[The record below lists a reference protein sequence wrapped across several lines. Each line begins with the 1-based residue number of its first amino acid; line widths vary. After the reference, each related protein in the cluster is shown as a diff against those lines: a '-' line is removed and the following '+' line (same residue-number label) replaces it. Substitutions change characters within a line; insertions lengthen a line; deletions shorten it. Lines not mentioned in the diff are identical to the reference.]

1 MKKRLLSGLL
11 ALCLIFSLLPVSAF
25 ADEVTASGTCG
36 DDLTWT
42 LQDGTLT
49 ISGTGDMEDYNE
61 VDILPPWIDYAASIT
76 EVVIGE
82 GVTSIGSC
90 AFMMCALTDVTIP
103 GNVKSIGYLAFAFCS
118 SLTQIKL
125 SEGIET
131 IADQAFNY
139 CTALTDI
146 TIPSTVKS
154 IGQYPFEKSSL
165 ITEINVS
172 EENAWYCSSDGV
184 LFNKDMTTLIAYPQ
198 GKEGA
203 YVIPE
208 GVTTIEELAFADC
221 KKLTSVS
228 IPEGVTTIAE
238 DTFSNCSGITTVKMP
253 VSVTSIGISAFSCC
267 HGLSIVY
274 YGGTSEQWDAIKIES
289 YNEKLENATK
299 HFYVP
304 PIEGT
309 CGDDLTWILQDGTL
323 TISGEGK
330 MDGYYDSD
338 FAPWYDEA
346 ESIVTLKIEYGVT
359 SIGESAF
366 YNCRNITSVTIPT
379 SVTRIESFA
388 FQDCENI
395 SDVYYGGTSGQWDEI
410 YIEECNTPLTEANIH
425 CDGTDVP
432 PSGDDLTWTLEDGTL
447 TISGEGDM
455 KDYSSSEPAPWYGEV
470 ETIEEIEIEDGVTSI
485 GSYAFA
491 GCTSLS
497 QITIP
502 TSVSRIGTSA
512 FYNCGELSVV
522 WYGGSDEQWYEVSV
536 GSGNDDFLYDTEIYF
551 NCVQKCGDDLTWTLK
566 NGTLTISGNG
576 DMYDYSW
583 SSAPWYNKS
592 GSIVNVVIKDG
603 VTSIGTYA
611 FIECSNLKSVSIP
624 ASVTSIGDGA
634 FEECWSLD
642 EVHYSGTT
650 ENWSAITVGDDNG
663 RLKLVDVVCSN
674 GTIIAPDYCGEDVT
688 WTLENGVL
696 TISGTGE
703 MDNYYDGDGMPWYDD
718 AETIV
723 KIVIEDGV
731 TSIGE
736 SAFLGCKNLKSV
748 ELPSSIESINYGA
761 FSGCSSLSEI
771 NYDGTAKEYKQI
783 FIGSYNGALGSATVR
798 CEDGDITYATWKLEN
813 GVLIISGTGDMFDY
827 GWGGTPWYDE
837 AESIE
842 KVVVEDGV
850 TSIEAAAFF
859 GCDNVQSITIPK
871 TVTYIG
877 LEAVSCRALKDIYYD
892 GTKAQ
897 WDDITID
904 DFYLTE
910 LSATVHCSDGN
921 ILTSS
926 YCGDNVKWTL
936 DENGTLTVYGTGDMY
951 NYEDGSYAPW
961 DDQNESVTSIVIEEG
976 VTSIGV
982 YAFSG
987 CVNAKSVSIP
997 NTVTVIKY
1005 EAFYGCK
1012 SLKEVVLPEGVKTV
1026 SYMAFVWC
1034 DSLESVTVPST
1045 LESLDGD
1052 SIYTGVF
1059 YKCQN
1064 LKNITVSENN
1074 AVYSSDDGVV
1084 FSKDKSE
1091 IVIYP
1096 EGREASEYQI
1106 PSGVTFIS
1114 YHAFMGCNKLQ
1125 SVTVPDSVTE
1135 IGRNAFYD
1143 CTSLE
1148 SITIPDSVRSIGDS
1162 AFYNCS
1168 ALKDVYYGGFE
1179 LQWKDLY
1186 HDDDL
1191 DNATLHF
1198 RDPMELQASGT
1209 CGDDLKWKL
1218 EKCVLTI
1225 SGTGDMY
1232 DYELFDPQ
1240 PWARYA
1246 EAIVNV
1252 VIEDGVT
1259 SIGGYAFNECSKLE
1273 SISIPDSVTRIEG
1286 YAFCKCINLNNITL
1300 PDGLEYIGYG
1310 VFSECSSIKSI
1321 VIPANVTTIKS
1332 HTFEDCT
1339 NLESVTF
1346 MDGVGEF
1353 EDYVFSGC
1361 VKLAVINVSE
1371 GNSAFSSEDGVLFN
1385 KDKNELVV
1393 YPAGKNED
1401 TYSIPTS
1408 VTSISYNAFSN
1419 CMSLKNVI
1427 IPDGVKSIGYGA
1439 FSSCS
1444 SLVSVNIP
1452 SGVKSISSRTF
1463 EDCTS
1468 LESIIIPDGVER
1480 IGYEAFAG
1488 CTSLVRINIPGSV
1501 ESIGFDAFD
1510 GCTSLVNVNIS
1521 DGVRTIGFGVFG
1533 GCTSLAG
1540 INIPASVT
1548 SIEESVFSGC
1558 ISLKAI
1564 NVDESNSVF
1573 SSADGVLFNKDKTK
1587 LIAYPSGK
1595 EASEYSI
1602 PDSVTSLGNE
1612 SFVGNKQLVSLIIPD
1627 SVTELGYDV
1636 FRNCTSLEKVGLSKN
1651 ITYIGSYVFC
1661 NCKRLKS
1668 IVIPD
1673 GVTGIGYY
1681 SFSGCTSLE
1690 SIIIPESLTYFD
1702 SGALYNCGALK
1713 NVYFKGT
1720 QEQWEQIS
1728 IYDENYDILNATIHY
1743 NYTDGHIHSY
1753 TAVVTEPTCT
1763 EEGYTT
1769 YTCECGDSYKDNY
1782 TDALGHDVVHYDG
1795 KAPTC
1800 TESGYEAYETCSR
1813 CDYTTYKE
1821 IAKTGHQYVETV
1833 FAPTCTVKGYT
1844 THTCSVCGDNH
1855 IDSYVDALGHD
1866 RIHHDGKAPTCTE
1879 PGYEAY
1885 DTCSRCDYTT
1895 YKELAALGH
1904 DYGEWTVTTEPTCTE
1919 KGIETKFCS
1928 RCDATETRDIAALD
1942 HDYANGA
1949 CTRCGEEDPDYIV
1962 APVIKITT
1970 SAGKPLISWGKVDG
1984 AVKYNI
1990 FRSTDG
1996 KTYKY
2001 LTRTT
2006 KLSYTD
2012 TGAKAGTKYYYIVT
2026 AVKANGAA
2034 SDDSNVKSILC
2045 RPAAPTITMTRVS
2058 GKPKLSWSKVAGA
2071 DKYYI
2076 YRSTDG
2082 KTYSYLT
2089 YTTKTSYTNT
2099 NVKVGTKYYYKVKAV
2114 VAVNGTNVGSAYSNA
2129 KSLLVS
2135 TAAPSVKI
2143 TTANGK
2149 PKLSWSA
2156 VSGADKYYIYRSTDG
2171 KTYSY
2176 VTYTTKTSYT
2186 NTGAKKGTKY
2196 YYKVK
2201 AVKVVNGTNVASAY
2215 SNAVSIKATK

>member
-11 ALCLIFSLLPVSAF
+11 VLCLIFSLLPVSAF
-25 ADEVTASGTCG
+25 ADEATASGTCG

-42 LQDGTLT
+42 LQDGALT

-61 VDILPPWIDYAASIT
+61 FDKLPPWIDYAASIT

-82 GVTSIGSC
+82 GVTSIGSD
-90 AFMMCALTDVTIP
+90 AFITCALTDVTIP
-103 GNVKSIGYLAFAFCS
+103 GNVKSIGYMPFAFCS

-131 IADQAFNY
+131 ISDQAFNY

-154 IGQYPFEKSSL
+154 IGQYPFDNSSL

-172 EENAWYCSSDGV
+172 EDNAWYSSSDGV

-208 GVTTIEELAFADC
+208 GVTTIEKLAFADC

-238 DTFSNCSGITTVKMP
+238 DTFVNCSGLTTVKMP

-366 YNCRNITSVTIPT
+366 NNCRNITSVTIPT

-522 WYGGSDEQWYEVSV
+522 WYGGSDEQWDELSV
-536 GSGNDDFLYDTEIYF
+536 GSGNDDLLYDTEICF

-583 SSAPWYNKS
+583 SSAPWYNES

-650 ENWSAITVGDDNG
+650 ENWSAITVGDNNG

-703 MDNYYDGDGMPWYDD
+703 MDNYYDGNGIPWYDD
-718 AETIV
+718 AESIV
-723 KIVIEDGV
+723 KVVVEDGV

-771 NYDGTAKEYKQI
+771 NYGGTAKEYKQI
-783 FIGSYNGALGSATVR
+783 FIGSYNGALGSATVH

-813 GVLIISGTGDMFDY
+813 GTLTISGTGDMFDY
-827 GWGGTPWYDE
+827 GWFGTPWHSE

-850 TSIEAAAFF
+850 TSIAAAAFVE
-859 GCDNVQSITIPK
+859 CKNVQSVTIPQS
-871 TVTYIG
+871 VVYIG
-877 LEAVSCRALKDIYYD
+877 LDAIGCCSALKDIYYD
-892 GTKAQ
+892 GTVAQ
-897 WDDITID
+897 WDDITVL
-904 DFYLTE
+904 DFSLTNR
-910 LSATVHCSDGN
+910 SVTVHCNDDSV
-921 ILTSS
+921 LTSS

-936 DENGTLTVYGTGDMY
+936 DENGTLTITGTGDMY
-951 NYEDGSYAPW
+951 SYEEGRYTPW
-961 DDQNESVTSIVIEEG
+961 YDQSESVTSIVIEEG

-982 YAFSG
+982 YAFLG
-987 CVNAKSVSIP
+987 CANAKSVSIP
-997 NTVTVIKY
+997 NTVTAIER
-1005 EAFYGCK
+1005 EAFFGCK

-1026 SYMAFVWC
+1026 SNMTFVWC

-1045 LESLDGD
+1045 LESFGGAN
-1052 SIYTGVF
+1052 IYRGVF

-1064 LKNITVSENN
+1064 LKNITVSDNN

-1091 IVIYP
+1091 IVLYP
-1096 EGREASEYQI
+1096 EGREAAEYQI

-1114 YHAFMGCNKLQ
+1114 YHAFMGCNRLQ

-1135 IGRNAFYD
+1135 IGQNAFYD
-1143 CTSLE
+1143 STSLE

-1168 ALKDVYYGGFE
+1168 ALKDVYYGGFN
-1179 LQWKDLY
+1179 LQWKDIY
-1186 HDDDL
+1186 QDDDL
-1191 DNATLHF
+1191 DNATIHF

-1225 SGTGDMY
+1225 YGTGDMY
-1232 DYELFDPQ
+1232 DYESLDPQ
-1240 PWARYA
+1240 PWAKYE

-1259 SIGGYAFNECSKLE
+1259 SIGWYAFNECSKLE

-1286 YAFCKCINLNNITL
+1286 YAFRECINLNNITL

-1332 HTFEDCT
+1332 HMFENCS
-1339 NLESVTF
+1339 NLESITF
-1346 MDGVGEF
+1346 MDGVEEF

-1371 GNSAFSSEDGVLFN
+1371 GNSAFSSEDGVLFS

-1408 VTSISYNAFSN
+1408 VTSISYNAFLN

-1444 SLVSVNIP
+1444 SLVSINIPSGVKSIGYGAFSSCSSLVSVNIP
-1452 SGVKSISSRTF
+1452 SGVKSIDTQTF
-1463 EDCTS
+1463 ED
-1468 LESIIIPDGVER
+1468 
-1480 IGYEAFAG
+1480 
-1488 CTSLVRINIPGSV
+1488 
-1501 ESIGFDAFD
+1501 
-1510 GCTSLVNVNIS
+1510 CTSLVNVNIS
-1521 DGVRTIGFGVFG
+1521 DGVRTIGFGAFG
-1533 GCTSLAG
+1533 GCTSLAS

-1573 SSADGVLFNKDKTK
+1573 SSADGVLFDKDKTK

-1612 SFVGNKQLVSLIIPD
+1612 SFVGNKQLVSIIIPD
-1627 SVTELGYDV
+1627 SVTELGYNV
-1636 FRNCTSLEKVGLSKN
+1636 FRNCTSLEKVDLSKN
-1651 ITYIGSYVFC
+1651 IAYIDSYVFS
-1661 NCKRLKS
+1661 NCKSLKS

-1681 SFSGCTSLE
+1681 SFSCCTSLE

-1702 SGALYNCGALK
+1702 SGALYDCGALK

-1728 IYDENYDILNATIHY
+1728 IYDENYDLSNATIHY

-1782 TDALGHDVVHYDG
+1782 TNSLGHDVVHHDG

-1833 FAPTCTVKGYT
+1833 FVPTCTVKGYT
-1844 THTCSVCGDNH
+1844 THTCSVCGDNY

-1866 RIHHDGKAPTCTE
+1866 RIHHDGMAPTCTE
-1879 PGYEAY
+1879 SGFEAY

-1904 DYGEWTVTTEPTCTE
+1904 DFGEWTVTTEPTCTE
-1919 KGIETKFCS
+1919 KGTETKSCS
-1928 RCDATETRDIAALD
+1928 RCDATETREVAALG
-1942 HDYANGA
+1942 HDYEHGT
-1949 CTRCGEEDPDYIV
+1949 CTRCGEKDPNYIA

-1970 SAGKPLISWGKVDG
+1970 SAGKPKISWSKVEG
-1984 AVKYNI
+1984 AVKYQVY
-1990 FRSTDG
+1990 RSTDG
-1996 KTYKY
+1996 KKY
-2001 LTRTT
+2001 DLLATT
-2006 KLSYTD
+2006 
-2012 TGAKAGTKYYYIVT
+2012 TGTSITNTKAKIGTKYYYK
-2026 AVKANGAA
+2026 VKAVNAGAESEFSNVVSIKCVPAAPTVSISRSGGKAKLSWKAVSGATKYYVYRSTDGVEYKPYYTVSKTSFTDSKSASGKKYYYKVKAVTVVNGKAIV
-2034 SDDSNVKSILC
+2034 SGYSNVKSIFTSL
-2045 RPAAPTITMTRVS
+2045 AKPTVKITTVS
-2058 GKPKLSWSKVAGA
+2058 GKPKLSWSKVTGA
-2071 DKYYI
+2071 DKYYV
-2076 YRSTDG
+2076 YRSTNG
-2082 KTYSYLT
+2082 KDYTILIK
-2089 YTTKTSYTNT
+2089 TTKTS
-2099 NVKVGTKYYYKVKAV
+2099 V
-2114 VAVNGTNVGSAYSNA
+2114 
-2129 KSLLVS
+2129 
-2135 TAAPSVKI
+2135 
-2143 TTANGK
+2143 
-2149 PKLSWSA
+2149 
-2156 VSGADKYYIYRSTDG
+2156 
-2171 KTYSY
+2171 
-2176 VTYTTKTSYT
+2176 T

-2201 AVKVVNGTNVASAY
+2201 AICSA
-2215 SNAVSIKATK
+2215 NANANSVFSAVVSIKATK